1 MRSKGSLKEDIKT
14 IFSIN
19 PYSDFTP
26 TDLFYDLTIL
36 YDHGSNKLELTDIRN
51 VLNEL
56 KTEGFILI
64 AIEKKFIKRYE
75 NMY

>member
-19 PYSDFTP
+19 PYSYFTP

-36 YDHGSNKLELTDIRN
+36 LDHDFNELEMTDIRN

-56 KTEGFILI
+56 KTEGFIFNCNRKEI
-64 AIEKKFIKRYE
+64 YKKV
-75 NMY
+75 

>member
-56 KTEGFILI
+56 KTEGFIFNCNRKEI
-64 AIEKKFIKRYE
+64 YKKV
-75 NMY
+75 

>member
-1 MRSKGSLKEDIKT
+1 MRSKESLKEDIKT

-26 TDLFYDLTIL
+26 TDLFYDLIIL
-36 YDHGSNKLELTDIRN
+36 YDHDSNKLELTDIRN

-56 KTEGFILI
+56 KMEGFIFNCNRKEI
-64 AIEKKFIKRYE
+64 YKKV
-75 NMY
+75 